1 MLREAYLSSEYT
13 AEDKELIALFQKQLK
28 KLNQLFQAALLAGDR
43 TKAVVLLKQM
53 QAIHKSLN
61 TEYGLRAQIRIPQ
74 EYLKGALYIDDHLNQ
89 ASSLLRLK
97 TKKNLS
103 AFYMERI
110 TQLGPVH
117 TEAVKALLD
126 NSKMLVSASLSS
138 SEKVAMNMINKY
150 QQAQVRLKL
159 AEWTIRGDWIEKMKK
174 SLTQMFAK
182 SWVDKFQDRAGRMRN
197 VNRYVDMLTRTETKI
212 ANTQGTINRA
222 IESGISKFEVIEQQN
237 CCEICARYN
246 GKIVD
251 ISKGAVE
258 LPPYHPNCRGYIN
271 IVANEEWRNKKYTE
285 EKEIITKLISGKTK
299 QIILREHL
307 TPDQRKIF
315 NQIGVNPK
323 WYREIINHQGIKHI
337 LKNHG
342 VNGRK
347 VWRWEI
353 PVRAKDLANIS
364 LITAKPDSLKL
375 SDHKSKSWNFV
386 IQYNKTIGNKVY
398 DYRVRIVP
406 QTKTVEPQTMIIK
419 KK

>member
-43 TKAVVLLKQM
+43 TKALVFLKQM

-97 TKKNLS
+97 TRKKLS

-258 LPPYHPNCRGYIN
+258 LPPYHPNCRGYIVPVVDIPESRFWSAIDLKAKSLAEKAGIDGKN
-271 IVANEEWRNKKYTE
+271 TLERVKLLNKY
-285 EKEIITKLISGKTK
+285 IKTK
-299 QIILREHL
+299 KWKWLKKAVYKVKDDIILFDIRS
-307 TPDQRKIF
+307 K
-315 NQIGVNPK
+315 GK
-323 WYREIINHQGIKHI
+323 I
-337 LKNHG
+337 LKDEWEGMTYKIKQGWVQVDWHLWDF
-342 VNGRK
+342 RK
-347 VWRWEI
+347 TLKKLWR
-353 PVRAKDLANIS
+353 
-364 LITAKPDSLKL
+364 
-375 SDHKSKSWNFV
+375 
-386 IQYNKTIGNKVY
+386 
-398 DYRVRIVP
+398 
-406 QTKTVEPQTMIIK
+406 IK
-419 KK
+419 KQE